1 MSAESRSLADVIKG
15 THRELRKA
23 YKLERDDESVWMRH
37 CQNEHVLKSYAHS
50 MHVLATKH
58 WEKLSSSNPH
68 TSRITWSYQTILD
81 YFQGGGLEKARKK
94 WGKEAQGS
102 PFDDQ
107 SKMKLLDVGSCYNPF
122 ACYEDLDVMAVDLC
136 PAVDSVYQ
144 CDFLT
149 VPIQQDMVIDEGKVI
164 SLKRNHF
171 QCVIFS
177 FLLEYLPSPAQRWA
191 CCCKA
196 QKVLTDEGLLLIIT
210 PDSKAAHSNAKVMK
224 SWREAIETI
233 GFKRIKY
240 EKLQHAHCMAF
251 RKNDNVEPEDIEA
264 QDVSAKMYIPQD
276 HQNFSDSDDDDD
288 CYIRYT
294 EEELLEGFSELPK
307 FCSDL

>member
-1 MSAESRSLADVIKG
+1 
-15 THRELRKA
+15 
-23 YKLERDDESVWMRH
+23 
-37 CQNEHVLKSYAHS
+37 
-50 MHVLATKH
+50 
-58 WEKLSSSNPH
+58 
-68 TSRITWSYQTILD
+68 
-81 YFQGGGLEKARKK
+81 
-94 WGKEAQGS
+94 
-102 PFDDQ
+102 
-107 SKMKLLDVGSCYNPF
+107 MKLLDVGSCYNPF
-122 ACYEDLDVMAVDLC
+122 TCYEDLDVMAVDLC

-149 VPIQQDMVIDEGKVI
+149 VPIQQDMIIDEGKVL

-224 SWREAIETI
+224 SWREAMETI

-251 RKNDNVEPEDIEA
+251 RKNDNIEPEDIAA

-276 HQNFSDSDDDDD
+276 HQNFSDSDDDD

-307 FCSDL
+307 FCIDLWLQPKYYILDETQQIKLYTQNILNWWEMVAEHHVFPSQKKTILVSSAAHTHIYNQSKTQLISIKEW